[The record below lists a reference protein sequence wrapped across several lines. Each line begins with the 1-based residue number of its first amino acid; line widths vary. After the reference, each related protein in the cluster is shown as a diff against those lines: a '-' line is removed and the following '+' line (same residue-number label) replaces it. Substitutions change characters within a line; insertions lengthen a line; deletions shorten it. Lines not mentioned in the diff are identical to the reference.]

1 MKLTEINDL
10 LTSNDQ
16 WHQFDDSTL
25 YHPDDIY
32 LGIKLKDLNEG
43 EPVSEVIRE
52 STINL
57 IKERANYRR
66 MSKKMAIVEYDGR
79 PLFQFKVVIIHI
91 EGRDKHK
98 GVLSEIYIPES
109 EVDAKY
115 KRPEIS
121 NAILSINTSE
131 LTKLVWAHLKYN

>member
-1 MKLTEINDL
+1 
-10 LTSNDQ
+10 
-16 WHQFDDSTL
+16 
-25 YHPDDIY
+25 
-32 LGIKLKDLNEG
+32 
-43 EPVSEVIRE
+43 
-52 STINL
+52 
-57 IKERANYRR
+57 
-66 MSKKMAIVEYDGR
+66 MAIVEYDGR